1 VSGDGFAF
9 AEATIDDLG
18 RRMRDGEV
26 SSHELTGA
34 YIDRIE
40 RLDAGGP
47 GLRSVIAIAPD
58 ALDIADALDAERG
71 EERVRGPLHG
81 IPVLVKDN
89 IETAGALATTAGSLA
104 LGEARARRDATL
116 VERLRAAGAVVFGK
130 ANLSEWANFRSTRS
144 TSGWSAVG
152 GQCRNPYALDRNPCG
167 SSSGSGVAVAA
178 NLCAV
183 SIGTETDGS
192 IVCPSTHNGI
202 VGVKPTLGAVSRAGV
217 VPISHTQDTPGP
229 MTRTV
234 ADAAVV
240 LAAIVGRDE
249 RDDATR
255 DLAGAFARRTD
266 GLSGLRVG
274 AARNLAGFH
283 AAVDRRFEDAL
294 AALRGLGAEV
304 VDVEVPHADELEEP
318 ELQVL
323 LFEFKADLDAYL
335 ASATGASV
343 RSLAEA
349 IAFNEAHRDREMP
362 FFGQEIFEQAVEKGP
377 LTEVAYLEALATCG
391 RLARDEG
398 LDVAL
403 RDADVLV
410 APTGGPAWLTD
421 HVNGDHYVG
430 GNSSPAAIAGYP
442 SVTVPMGGVRGLPVG
457 LSFIGRPWTDMD
469 LLAVADAFERETL
482 HRAAPTFAPSIDAIA
497 ATRED
502 AGTP

>member
-1 VSGDGFAF
+1 
-9 AEATIDDLG
+9 
-18 RRMRDGEV
+18 
-26 SSHELTGA
+26 
-34 YIDRIE
+34 
-40 RLDAGGP
+40 
-47 GLRSVIAIAPD
+47 
-58 ALDIADALDAERG
+58 
-71 EERVRGPLHG
+71 
-81 IPVLVKDN
+81 
-89 IETAGALATTAGSLA
+89 
-104 LGEARARRDATL
+104 
-116 VERLRAAGAVVFGK
+116 
-130 ANLSEWANFRSTRS
+130 
-144 TSGWSAVG
+144 VG

-178 NLCAV
+178 NLCAA

-192 IVCPSTHNGI
+192 IVCPATHNGI
-202 VGVKPTLGAVSRAGV
+202 VGIKPTLGAVSRAGV

-234 ADAAVV
+234 ADAAAV

-249 RDDATR
+249 RDDAAR
-255 DLAGAFARRTD
+255 DLAGAFARRTE
-266 GLSGLRVG
+266 GLPGLRVG

-335 ASATGASV
+335 ASAAGASV

-403 RDADVLV
+403 ADADVLV

-421 HVNGDHYVG
+421 HINGDHYVG

-469 LLAVADAFERETL
+469 LLAVADAFERETM